1 MFVVL
6 TTYRYQKNFIDDDFI
21 LKAPSHYDPLSFD
34 MMKILLKDRLIAE
47 NICVTDTTVRPR
59 VDEYLFDIDCVNE
72 ALVNA
77 IVHND
82 WTISEPLISFYDDRL
97 DITSHGGIPRE
108 ISQKD
113 FFNGVS
119 HPRNSALMR
128 IFLKLALSSILG
140 MGFLMTLGLSV
151 SIYSLCDSIYMV
163 FYQSS
168 GKMLIG
174 QF

>member
-21 LKAPSHYDPLSFD
+21 LKAPSHYAPLSFD

-82 WTISEPLISFYDDRL
+82 
-97 DITSHGGIPRE
+97 
-108 ISQKD
+108 
-113 FFNGVS
+113 
-119 HPRNSALMR
+119 
-128 IFLKLALSSILG
+128 
-140 MGFLMTLGLSV
+140 
-151 SIYSLCDSIYMV
+151 
-163 FYQSS
+163 
-168 GKMLIG
+168 
-174 QF
+174 